1 MTRTN
6 TKPSLYDHE
15 ERGGFEVAIELF
27 AVAAVMIPL
36 YFLGLANYPLLH
48 VLVEFFSIS
57 VALSAF
63 LLVWNMRARLDSGF
77 PLFVATAYAASGSI
91 DLFHAIAFKDMGGGQ
106 EATINVPMQL
116 WMAGRF
122 VQAGSLLLVPFFMNR
137 PRLAR
142 FSVPVFAVVVVLL
155 MLSIFRPWPGL
166 PGFPACVV
174 EGAEATATPF
184 KTVSQWVVI
193 GLFLAGMGLMRLVRA
208 YLHRRV
214 LRFMA
219 ASLACMVAAE
229 LLFIPPMAGKC
240 AIIASHL
247 FKALA
252 FYLVYKALVEE
263 ALMRPVDVLFRSAH
277 QSREQVQESE
287 ERFRTLAAATFEGII
302 ITENGRIVD
311 VNEQLLAM
319 LGRRRAELI
328 GESLSV
334 FLVPEDR
341 ERVLRN
347 LHGGLEG
354 QLDYRMTRADGTVF
368 YVEAHGK
375 MVDFKKHSV
384 RVTAIR
390 DISQRKK
397 AEESLVD
404 ARNTALRAARELA
417 RSNQDLEQFAH
428 VTSHDL
434 KEPLRMVTGF
444 MGLLRDR
451 YESQLDEKAREYIG
465 FASDAARRMQRLIDD
480 LLEYSR
486 IGRDESIEV
495 VALSE
500 VLDEAQSNLS
510 VAIRESE
517 AAITRD
523 PLPVIRANRTEMV
536 QLFQNLL
543 GNALKFRGA
552 RPPEIHVGAREE
564 SSGWVFTVRDNGIG
578 IDPAYQGLLFKIFQR
593 MHTTEAY
600 PGSGVGL
607 AICKKIV
614 EQYGG
619 RIGVQSEE
627 GRGATFYFTLP
638 ETRM

>member
-1 MTRTN
+1 MTRTDN
-6 TKPSLYDHE
+6 KPGMYDHE
-15 ERGGFEVAIELF
+15 ERDGFEVAIELF

-36 YFLGLANYPLLH
+36 YFLGLANYPFLH
-48 VLVEFFSIS
+48 VLVELFTMS
-57 VALSAF
+57 VALAAF
-63 LLVWNMRARLDSGF
+63 LLVWNMRSRLDSGF
-77 PLFVATAYAASGSI
+77 PLFVAAAYAASGSI
-91 DLFHAIAFKDMGGGQ
+91 DLFHAVAFKDMAGVP

-116 WMAGRF
+116 WLAGRF
-122 VQAGSLLLVPFFMNR
+122 VQAGALLLVPAFMNR

-155 MLSIFRPWPGL
+155 MLSIYRPWPGL
-166 PGFPACVV
+166 PAFPDCVV
-174 EGAEATATPF
+174 KGAEATVTPF
-184 KTVSQWVVI
+184 KIISEGVVI
-193 GLFLAGMGLMRLVRA
+193 VVFLVAMGLMWLMRSSLDS
-208 YLHRRV
+208 RV
-214 LRFMA
+214 LRFTS
-219 ASLACMVAAE
+219 ASLVCMVAAE
-229 LLFIPPMAGKC
+229 LLYIPHTAGKGVV
-240 AIIASHL
+240 IAGHL

-252 FYLVYKALVEE
+252 FYLVYKALVEA
-263 ALMRPVDVLFRSAH
+263 ALRRPFDVLFRSVH

-319 LGRRRAELI
+319 LGRRRDELI
-328 GESLSV
+328 GESISV

-347 LHGGLEG
+347 LREGLEG
-354 QLDYRMTRADGTVF
+354 HLDYRMTRADGTVF

-404 ARNTALRAARELA
+404 ARNSALRAARELA

-465 FASDAARRMQRLIDD
+465 FASDAAKRMQRLIDD

-486 IGRDESIEV
+486 VGRDENIEV

-500 VLDEAQSNLS
+500 VLDEAQANLS
-510 VAIRESE
+510 VAIRESG

-543 GNALKFRGA
+543 GNALKFRGG
-552 RPPEIHVGAREE
+552 RKPESHIGAREE

-578 IDPAYQGLLFKIFQR
+578 IDPAYQGRLFKIFQR
-593 MHTTEAY
+593 MHTAEAY